1 MLFMSKKNQKSTSG
15 QAKSFFENFKAIKW
29 DSPKEV
35 FILFGKVLICT
46 AILTGLLIGIDK
58 LIMLGLEAL

>member
-1 MLFMSKKNQKSTSG
+1 MSNKNQKSTG
-15 QAKSFFENFKAIKW
+15 TQAKSFFENFKTIKW

-46 AILTGLLIGIDK
+46 AILTGLLVGIEK
-58 LIMLGLEAL
+58 LIMLGLGAL